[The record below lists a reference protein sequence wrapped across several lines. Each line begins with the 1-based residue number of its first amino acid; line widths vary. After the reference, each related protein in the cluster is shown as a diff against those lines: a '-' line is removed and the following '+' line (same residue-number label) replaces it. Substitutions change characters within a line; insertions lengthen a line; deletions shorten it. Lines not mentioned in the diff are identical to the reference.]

1 MDSNDDTLVA
11 LIGRCAINDQRAL
24 KELFERLG
32 GYLNTVAYRIVGSE
46 ALSQEV
52 LQDAF
57 VQIWQNAARY
67 RPDIARP
74 VTWITSIVR
83 YRALDAL
90 RREQKHLAHRSQPE
104 RDNDPLES
112 VAAVGDLEQGVQQS
126 EIRRFL
132 TQCFASLNERMQNA
146 IALAYLEG
154 WSREELA
161 QHFATNTNTIKSW
174 LHRGAERLRR
184 CLEARIG
191 Q

>member
-1 MDSNDDTLVA
+1 MDSNDDILVA

-24 KELFERLG
+24 KELFGRLG
-32 GYLNTVAYRIVGSE
+32 GYLNAVAYRIVGSE

-90 RREQKHLAHRSQPE
+90 RREQKHLNHRSQPE
-104 RDNDPLES
+104 RDHDPLES
-112 VAAVGDLEQGVQQS
+112 VAAVSDPEQGVQQS
-126 EIRRFL
+126 EVRRFL
-132 TQCFASLNERMQNA
+132 AQCFASLNERMQNA

-161 QHFATNTNTIKSW
+161 RHFATNTNTIKSW

-184 CLEARIG
+184 CLEAQIG